1 MYSEAS
7 DIVKSVR
14 VLLPL
19 LMVAAIFFASAL
31 STNAIGFDA
40 EEAYKSVFVVYSGK
54 SLGSGFAIG
63 KNCIITN
70 AHVVNDVN
78 SIMVVTYEGTEYTAS
93 LLGINEDEDIAV
105 LIIEDATVPYLRMTD
120 LSTVKIGDDIY
131 AIGAPKGM
139 VYTLTKGTVS
149 SKNRI
154 IKERAYIQID
164 AAINEGN
171 SGGPLLNDS
180 GEVLGMNT
188 LKINDSEGI
197 GLSIPTDRIENYLK
211 SLGVETD
218 ENGNA
223 SDSLKLPDTVNPVDN
238 PSDAEKGKK
247 SNQNEEHGLTT
258 TAYIV
263 IGIATVSLIGNII
276 LSILLIY
283 QRKKNLTIK
292 YDPSERTDFEIDIWE

>member
-139 VYTLTKGTVS
+139 AYTLTKGTVS
-149 SKNRI
+149 SK
-154 IKERAYIQID
+154 
-164 AAINEGN
+164 
-171 SGGPLLNDS
+171 
-180 GEVLGMNT
+180 
-188 LKINDSEGI
+188 I
-197 GLSIPTDRIENYLK
+197 GLSKREPIF
-211 SLGVETD
+211 
-218 ENGNA
+218 
-223 SDSLKLPDTVNPVDN
+223 KLMLQLMK
-238 PSDAEKGKK
+238 E
-247 SNQNEEHGLTT
+247 
-258 TAYIV
+258 
-263 IGIATVSLIGNII
+263 IAAVRS
-276 LSILLIY
+276 
-283 QRKKNLTIK
+283 
-292 YDPSERTDFEIDIWE
+292 